1 MDKKRY
7 DKKMEKK
14 IDWKEL
20 IGGDND
26 TIIDPSTM
34 DAIDRMHFIDGI
46 LNEYLSFSKSSDP
59 QLAEFTEKYYT
70 VLTELIQ
77 VYGH

>member
-1 MDKKRY
+1 MIEKGY
-7 DKKMEKK
+7 DKKMDKK
-14 IDWKEL
+14 IDWQEL

-34 DAIDRMHFIDGI
+34 DPIDRMHFIDGI

-59 QLAEFTEKYYT
+59 QLTQFTEKYYT

>member
-1 MDKKRY
+1 MNKKRY

>member
-46 LNEYLSFSKSSDP
+46 LNEYLAFSKSADP

>member
-1 MDKKRY
+1 MDKKGY

-14 IDWKEL
+14 IDWQEL
-20 IGGDND
+20 IGGDNEA
-26 TIIDPSTM
+26 IIDPSTM
-34 DAIDRMHFIDGI
+34 DSIDRMHFIDGI

-59 QLAEFTEKYYT
+59 QLKEFTDKYYT

>member
-1 MDKKRY
+1 MNKKGY

-14 IDWKEL
+14 IDWQEL

-46 LNEYLSFSKSSDP
+46 LNEYLAFSKSSDP
-59 QLAEFTEKYYT
+59 QLTEYTEKYYT